1 MKRLIYSLLLAAT
14 LGSCTLET
22 SNNGHLDGF
31 WQLYSLDSLS
41 SGTSVDMRGSHV
53 FWSIQVRLLEAR
65 NSDGRILLRFNYTG
79 DSLFLS
85 NPYANARD
93 SSDIKITDVAK
104 LAPLGI
110 NKLEEHFAVKTLNS
124 DNMTLESPTL
134 RLYFR
139 KY

>member
-1 MKRLIYSLLLAAT
+1 MKRLFYAIALAAM

-22 SNNGHLDGF
+22 SNNGKLDGM
-31 WQLYSLDSLS
+31 WQLYSLDSLAN
-41 SGTSVDMRGSHV
+41 GKSVDMRSSHV
-53 FWSIQVRLLEAR
+53 FWAVQVRLLEAR
-65 NSDGRILLRFNYTG
+65 NRDERIILRFNHTG

-85 NPYANARD
+85 DPYINDREL
-93 SSDIKITDVAK
+93 SDVKVTDVAK

-110 NKLEEHFAVKTLNS
+110 NKLDEHFAVKVLNS
-124 DNMTLESPTL
+124 DNMILEAPTL

>member
-1 MKRLIYSLLLAAT
+1 MKLLAYTAALAIA

-22 SNNGHLDGF
+22 SNNGDLDGL
-31 WQLYSLDSLS
+31 WQLKSLDSLA
-41 SGTSVDMRGSHV
+41 TNVSVDMRSSKVYWAVQH
-53 FWSIQVRLLEAR
+53 RLLEAR
-65 NSDGRILLRFNYTG
+65 TPELPVLFRFGVVG

-85 NPYANARD
+85 EPYINLRD
-93 SSDIKITDVAK
+93 SSDIKVTNPTL

-110 NKLEEHFAVKTLNS
+110 NALEEHFGIKTLNS
-124 DNMTLESPTL
+124 DNMVLESSTL

>member
-1 MKRLIYSLLLAAT
+1 MKRFFYSTILAAI

-22 SNNGHLDGF
+22 SNNGHLDGL
-31 WQLYSLDSLS
+31 WQLRSLDSLAT
-41 SGTSVDMRGSHV
+41 GTSVDMRSSHV
-53 FWSIQVRLLEAR
+53 FWAVQVRLLEAR
-65 NSDGRILLRFNYTG
+65 NNDARILLRFNHTG

-85 NPYANARD
+85 DPYVNARD
-93 SSDIKITDVAK
+93 SSDIKVTDVAQ

-110 NKLEEHFAVKTLNS
+110 NKLEEHFAVKSLNS
-124 DNMTLESPTL
+124 DNMVLETPAL